1 MAATGDDGQST
12 GAPAAGL
19 VDQVYA
25 TVLEPGR
32 YDELMAAWERHIA
45 DAIRELDGPEA
56 AGRAPSDRDEIE
68 RHFLNAFTILERLGR
83 PLEDRRPIEALVE
96 ADPRPAMLLGSGGR
110 IVAANGAAAELFGT
124 AAGQSLA
131 ALPVDADG
139 MRQIREALARMG
151 AEPPGRLLAVARAF
165 SARDGSA
172 FIVAL
177 TRAPARDGEAALGLL
192 GVADLAWNDRIG
204 AVLRQAFGL
213 SEAECEIARSLM
225 AGASA
230 RDIAEARK
238 SSIETVRTQMKA
250 VLRKTEAHSQGELIR
265 MTAALAQFD
274 MGGDGRIM
282 ARGRRASAL
291 FDVLRRGSR
300 KLVYTRIGAPQG
312 RLVLFVHGMLDGY
325 AAPLFNR
332 EVLAARNINL
342 IVPARP
348 GFGGSDH
355 DGEAEGAPERFAAD
369 AEALLDHL
377 GIARCPV
384 LGHLSGALYAY
395 AIAARVGP
403 RITHI
408 LNVSGTVPVTSS
420 AQISALAPRQRI
432 VAYTTKYA
440 PRFSRLIL
448 RAAVALIDSGGHHAF
463 MKALYESAVADWP
476 VAQRA
481 DVLPHLSDGYD
492 FMVAQGYKAFEIDAR
507 LLMQDWSRH
516 VAPVAQPVTLLH
528 GPHDPA
534 VPVWSV
540 REFAGRYPN
549 IDLCEVEGAGRL
561 IFFARPDL
569 VLDALEAAL
578 QAS

>member
-1 MAATGDDGQST
+1 MERPGDEERPASAA
-12 GAPAAGL
+12 AAGL

-56 AGRAPSDRDEIE
+56 ATREPSGRDEIE
-68 RHFLNAFTILERLGR
+68 HHFLNAFTILERLGR
-83 PLEDRRPIEALVE
+83 PLEDIRPIEALVE

-110 IVAANGAAAELFGT
+110 IVAANAASAELFAA
-124 AAGQSLA
+124 AAGQSLD

-139 MRQIREALARMG
+139 LRQIRAALSRMG
-151 AEPPGRLLAVARAF
+151 EEPPGRLLAVARAF

-177 TRAPARDGEAALGLL
+177 TRAPVREGEPPLGLVS
-192 GVADLAWNDRIG
+192 VADLAWNDRIG

-213 SEAECEIARSLM
+213 SDAECDIARALM

-230 RDIAEARK
+230 RDIAAARK

-274 MGGDGRIM
+274 MGGDGRLM

-291 FDVLRRGSR
+291 FDVLPRGSR
-300 KLVYTRIGAPQG
+300 KLAFTRIGAPDG
-312 RLVLFVHGMLDGY
+312 RPVLFIHGMLDGY

-332 EVLAARNINL
+332 EALAAHNISL

-348 GFGGSDH
+348 GFGGSDP
-355 DGEAEGAPERFAAD
+355 DGDVECAPERFAAD

-377 GIARCPV
+377 GIQRCPV

-395 AIAARVGP
+395 AVAARLGP
-403 RITHI
+403 RISHI
-408 LNVSGTVPVTSS
+408 LNVSGTVPVTSG

-463 MKALYESAVADWP
+463 MKALYENAVADWP

-481 DVLPHLSDGYD
+481 DVFPHLSDGYD

-507 LLMQDWSRH
+507 LLMQDWSQY
-516 VAPVAQPVTLLH
+516 VGPVAQPVTLLH

-534 VPVWSV
+534 VPIWSV
-540 REFAGRYPN
+540 RDFAARYPN
-549 IDLCEVEGAGRL
+549 IAFREVEGVGQL
-561 IFFARPDL
+561 IFFARPAL
-569 VLDALEAAL
+569 VIEALEAVL
-578 QAS
+578 ETV